1 MDVSHIDA
9 HGLLTSMFALLGDLR
24 LVNEHQIA
32 VTPVPRSFP
41 VAPATVALRI
51 ALRTLESQ
59 SCN

>member
-1 MDVSHIDA
+1 MDA
-9 HGLLTSMFALLGDLR
+9 HGLLTSIFALLGDLR

-32 VTPVPRSFP
+32 VTPVSNSFP